1 MFLGSAATSEHGR
14 GWGQSDAPAAP
25 QLPGLSSGRPQATP
39 SQHRGHAAVSQ
50 PVLHVAGGC
59 WSCASQPELAGL
71 AGPGVSCRA
80 TAGCARLLRSEHCL
94 DQTSSVA
101 VLAPLLQIVGT
112 AVIDSTWAFD
122 IKKASPLFA
131 DCSVLSCVSLGCT
144 TGVPRAAD
152 STREL
157 QRAPPVFYRDVN
169 LKQVLH

>member
-1 MFLGSAATSEHGR
+1 M
-14 GWGQSDAPAAP
+14 
-25 QLPGLSSGRPQATP
+25 
-39 SQHRGHAAVSQ
+39 
-50 PVLHVAGGC
+50 
-59 WSCASQPELAGL
+59 
-71 AGPGVSCRA
+71 
-80 TAGCARLLRSEHCL
+80 

-122 IKKASPLFA
+122 IEKASPLFA